1 LSYEENRMPLDNQ
14 SDNRSLATQARRI
27 DVLVVGAGFAG
38 LYLLHC
44 LSKLG
49 LDVRAFE
56 AGGGVGG
63 TWYWNRYPGAR
74 CDVES
79 MQYSFGFSE
88 ELQQDW
94 QWSELFSAQ
103 PEILSYAN
111 HVAERFDLRRLIT
124 FNARVHAAIF
134 DEASARWTVHTS
146 IGETVTARYI
156 VMATGCL
163 STGRVPDFPGIETF
177 EGRTFHTGEWP
188 HEPVDFAG
196 RRVAV
201 TGTGSSAIQAIPVI
215 AEQAAHV
222 TVFQRTPNYS
232 IPSRNG
238 PMTCE
243 YETEWKT
250 EYAARRETAR
260 HMRNGILYDLN
271 DKSALDDTPEERERT
286 YAERWQKGGVRFMA
300 AYNDLALNQAS
311 NDTAADFV
319 RARIRE
325 IIKDPAVAELL
336 CPKDYPIGTK
346 RICVDTN
353 YFAAFN
359 RPNVTLVDVRNDPI
373 QAITPAGVRQGGQV
387 CAVDDIVFATGFDAM
402 TGTLTRVDIRGRHGQ
417 TLAAKWEAGPR
428 TYLGLM
434 TAGFPNLF
442 MITGPGSPSVLS
454 NMIVSIE
461 QHVDWISDCLAEMG
475 KQDLG
480 CIEPTA
486 EAEEAWV
493 AHVNEVAHRTLY
505 PKAASWYMGANIPG
519 KPRVFLPYIG
529 GVGAYRQ
536 KCDDVAAN
544 GYEGFVMA
552 PAVTMAK

>member
-1 LSYEENRMPLDNQ
+1 MPLDNQ
-14 SDNRSLATQARRI
+14 SLATQAKQI

-38 LYLLHC
+38 LYLLHR
-44 LSKLG
+44 LTKLG
-49 LDVRAFE
+49 LAVRAFE

-111 HVAERFDLRRLIT
+111 HIADRFDLRRFIT
-124 FNARVHAAIF
+124 FNARVNTAIF
-134 DEASARWTVHTS
+134 DEAGARWTVHTS
-146 IGETVTARYI
+146 TGETVIARYV

-177 EGRTFHTGEWP
+177 QGRTFHTGEWP
-188 HEPVDFAG
+188 HESVDFAR

-201 TGTGSSAIQAIPVI
+201 IGTGSSAIQAIPVI
-215 AEQAAHV
+215 AEQAADV

-238 PMTCE
+238 PMTSE
-243 YETEWKT
+243 YEAEWKS
-250 EYAARRETAR
+250 EYAARRGTAR
-260 HMRNGILYDLN
+260 NMRNGILYDLN
-271 DKSALDDTPEERERT
+271 DKSALDDPPEQRERT

-300 AYNDLALNQAS
+300 AYNDLALNQDS

-325 IIKDPAVAELL
+325 IVTDPAVAELL
-336 CPKDYPIGTK
+336 CPRDYPIGTK

-359 RPNVTLVDVRNDPI
+359 RPNVTLVDVRHEPI
-373 QAITPAGVRQGGQV
+373 EAITPSGVRKGGTIY
-387 CAVDDIVFATGFDAM
+387 AVDDIVFATGFDAM
-402 TGTLTRVDIRGRHGQ
+402 TGTLTRIDIRGRNGR

-434 TAGFPNLF
+434 TAGFPNMF

-461 QHVDWISDCLAEMG
+461 QHVDWIADCLARMG
-475 KQDLG
+475 KRDLG

-486 EAEEAWV
+486 AAEEAWV

-536 KCDDVAAN
+536 KCDDVAAK

-552 PAVTMAK
+552 PAITMAK